1 MNWGI
6 TLGIKIIGVGK
17 IKEKYFTQAIAEYT
31 KRMSRFGG
39 LTVVEVKDEQA
50 PENLSAKEIDQIKE
64 TEGEKILAKIKDQ
77 DFVITLEILG
87 EQMSSELLAKKIKD
101 LQTYGHS
108 SIVFVIGGSNG
119 LGENVL
125 QRSDQSV
132 SFGKF
137 TLPYQL
143 MRVVLSEQIYRAFMI
158 NAGSTY
164 HK

>member
-77 DFVITLEILG
+77 DLDR
-87 EQMSSELLAKKIKD
+87 K
-101 LQTYGHS
+101 
-108 SIVFVIGGSNG
+108 
-119 LGENVL
+119 
-125 QRSDQSV
+125 SV
-132 SFGKF
+132 
-137 TLPYQL
+137 
-143 MRVVLSEQIYRAFMI
+143 M
-158 NAGSTY
+158 
-164 HK
+164 